1 MMFRDINQ
9 SSTMARSAYPDGNGE
24 LTDFNLF
31 ATKYDA
37 GKPSIAT
44 DGLPSELSYQVR
56 TAIRRA
62 VDELGINVPEA
73 AVVLKYPIHFY
84 YSDASAELTGVL
96 ALPGAVAILALDG
109 FVPKEQLAAPVIGD
123 ISRLRETVDE
133 LRRRGGLEPLPV
145 RETIYTH
152 TVPEGTVVANQ
163 RPAAYRATGRK
174 KGTAMD
180 QEKYDNEV
188 SIKFPAKW
196 CRVTDAQGKDIVI
209 ENGKKTE
216 TWPAVLCTIP
226 TGTDMNGIDISGYKF
241 KTFRKPW
248 TESDIANGKGTTVTV
263 KKDMPVHLFKYDE
276 NDQLKTLDADPF
288 ELSKAVK
295 AAREAYKAKMNA
307 EAPNPQSQAAAAV
320 AAAHGTAEQGGGRAA
335 GAKVSAVYV
344 PVGDLPRETTVFPDI
359 ARAAASIGLEDPE
372 TETLAEYG
380 GVTVSLVRA
389 ADAEGSELKPNRAW
403 ARGGATEIVRGGFL
417 VIATDGD
424 GEVVDLPK
432 WAIESAKTRFAD
444 PSTGPFQ
451 ASAEFMREVRRGLGE
466 QIEQAGRTPS
476 DIAALASQLAAK
488 PGDDG
493 GAGGKR
499 I

>member
-84 YSDASAELTGVL
+84 YSDASAQLTGVL

-174 KGTAMD
+174 
-180 QEKYDNEV
+180 V
-188 SIKFPAKW
+188 P
-196 CRVTDAQGKDIVI
+196 
-209 ENGKKTE
+209 
-216 TWPAVLCTIP
+216 
-226 TGTDMNGIDISGYKF
+226 
-241 KTFRKPW
+241 PW
-248 TESDIANGKGTTVTV
+248 TRKSTTTRSASSS
-263 KKDMPVHLFKYDE
+263 PR
-276 NDQLKTLDADPF
+276 
-288 ELSKAVK
+288 SGAVSPTRR
-295 AAREAYKAKMNA
+295 ART
-307 EAPNPQSQAAAAV
+307 S
-320 AAAHGTAEQGGGRAA
+320 
-335 GAKVSAVYV
+335 
-344 PVGDLPRETTVFPDI
+344 
-359 ARAAASIGLEDPE
+359 
-372 TETLAEYG
+372 
-380 GVTVSLVRA
+380 
-389 ADAEGSELKPNRAW
+389 
-403 ARGGATEIVRGGFL
+403 
-417 VIATDGD
+417 
-424 GEVVDLPK
+424 
-432 WAIESAKTRFAD
+432 
-444 PSTGPFQ
+444 
-451 ASAEFMREVRRGLGE
+451 
-466 QIEQAGRTPS
+466 
-476 DIAALASQLAAK
+476 
-488 PGDDG
+488 
-493 GAGGKR
+493 
-499 I
+499 